1 MRSDEVESLVREG
14 QRKPLWKPHSGNVR
28 VHFAQDEVK
37 QIIPHR
43 DPFLFVDEIVGVNLA
58 LNCVRGHRT
67 ISPSDP
73 VFEGHIPGAPIYPGV
88 LHVETIG
95 QMALCLIYFR
105 AVGSA
110 TVSAQTRLDKL
121 LALRI
126 HHAVVLTAI
135 LPGDHLEI
143 QARLIVDND
152 FTVICEGQILR
163 NGRICSFVILELIYV
178 DR

>member
-14 QRKPLWKPHSGNVR
+14 QRNPLWKAHSGNVQ
-28 VHFAQDEVK
+28 VQFAQEEVK

-58 LNCVRGHRT
+58 RNCVRGHRT
-67 ISPSDP
+67 ISPRDP

-110 TVSAQTRLDKL
+110 TVSAEIRLDKL

-126 HHAVVLTAI
+126 HHAVVLAAI

-152 FTVICEGQILR
+152 FTVICEGQILK
-163 NGRICSFVILELIYV
+163 NGRICSFAIMELIYV

>member
-1 MRSDEVESLVREG
+1 MRSDEVETLVREG

-28 VHFAQDEVK
+28 VQFGQEEVK

-43 DPFLFVDEIVGVNLA
+43 DPFLFVDQIVGVNLTRD
-58 LNCVRGHRT
+58 CIRGQRT
-67 ISPSDP
+67 ISPVDP
-73 VFEGHIPGAPIYPGV
+73 VFEGHIPGSPIYPGV

-95 QMALCLIYFR
+95 QMALCLIYFK

-110 TVSAQTRLDKL
+110 TVSVETCLDKL

-135 LPGDHLEI
+135 LPGDDLEI

-152 FTVICEGQILR
+152 FTVICEGQLLKD
-163 NGRICSFVILELIYV
+163 GRICSFAIMELIYV